1 MDIKQKI
8 SQKIEELKKK
18 NRLNTKEIRIFVEK
32 ILNETIERNNKD
44 ANKIKANI
52 REIFVT
58 SLEEL
63 KKINLANKEYIKAI
77 IQGIVNATQADLIA
91 VIEQLNGQKRIIAIE
106 LEQKEKELET
116 KLSYS
121 FENLKEIAGEYNSDI
136 KDHIEQVI
144 NEMNSKNEKIIAVLQ
159 ENIKKEIQLILQQ
172 GGNKEEKI
180 KTVVKKEVDN
190 ALNDS
195 ELTVAQAKEIF
206 EKAVLA
212 AKEKTEEMHAD
223 VQKVLE
229 SSIEILEEY
238 LQDKIKKLK
247 NYLDNAKADTD
258 TFVQADVEKTLE
270 KLEIMYIAMVEAVN
284 NLTHREKPLD
294 YDLNEV
300 KGKIAEIKN
309 QAKEILRQKVDML
322 KHESEETLNNA
333 KEKSSILNENMKL
346 RLEEI
351 SAKITKITKGAING
365 MIEGAKK
372 ALQENRDDN
381 K

>member
-63 KKINLANKEYIKAI
+63 KKINLANKEYIKAV